1 MSAAVIMIA
10 SEILRIFLIILT
22 SYAGAHPRDVST
34 YRGSAVFIF
43 ANAKTVREYVVQAAA
58 KLLCGITVCYH
69 KRFPSFLSIVGD
81 TCMRG
86 KGEAEETGDGSVS
99 PSPVSSQRPRAM
111 AKKRA
116 DHGSGYAAFKQHNSP
131 GSARLR
137 SYHLSGTGS
146 SHSSTTRT
154 VSITW
159 SS

>member
-1 MSAAVIMIA
+1 MIA

-22 SYAGAHPRDVST
+22 SYAGAHPRYVST

-43 ANAKTVREYVVQAAA
+43 AKAKTVREYVVQAAA

-99 PSPVSSQRPRAM
+99 PSPVS
-111 AKKRA
+111 
-116 DHGSGYAAFKQHNSP
+116 FI
-131 GSARLR
+131 L
-137 SYHLSGTGS
+137 
-146 SHSSTTRT
+146 
-154 VSITW
+154 W
-159 SS
+159 SSDKAAQAQPYTHAEKDSSPEKRVEDLIFE